1 MTVLNKEEEKAFRKY
16 VTNEDCIQKESSLS
30 WDGSNLIVRIPKE
43 MAEYLDL
50 TEKNR
55 FTKSI
60 LFKIKEKE
68 GQIIKTF
75 EVIDRTKQRKIR
87 KEKHDKQKT
96 TK

>member
-1 MTVLNKEEEKAFRKY
+1 MTTFLTSSPKKA
-16 VTNEDCIQKESSLS
+16 SASL
-30 WDGSNLIVRIPKE
+30 
-43 MAEYLDL
+43 
-50 TEKNR
+50 
-55 FTKSI
+55 FI